1 MIPDISTLWVVFFL
15 LLCTWLLN
23 TLIFQPILK
32 VIDARA
38 AAVKGARDLADTA
51 AARAADAT
59 ARYDAEVSAARTEVY
74 AQIDATRKAALD
86 RRAQMLAETRT
97 LVEQETKEATATV
110 TRESAAAREAL
121 ERDAHDM
128 SRAIVTRVLGRAS

>member
-1 MIPDISTLWVVFFL
+1 MIPDISTLWVMFFL

-51 AARAADAT
+51 AARAAEAT
-59 ARYDAEVSAARTEVY
+59 ARYDAEVSAARAEVY

-97 LVEQETKEATATV
+97 LVEQETKDATATV
-110 TRESAAAREAL
+110 ARESAAAREAL
-121 ERDAHDM
+121 DRDAHDM

>member
-1 MIPDISTLWVVFFL
+1 MIPDISTLWVMFFL

-51 AARAADAT
+51 AARAAEAT
-59 ARYDAEVSAARTEVY
+59 ARYDAEVSAARAEVY

-110 TRESAAAREAL
+110 ARESAAAREAL
-121 ERDAHDM
+121 DRDAHDM

>member
-51 AARAADAT
+51 AARAAEAT
-59 ARYDAEVSAARTEVY
+59 ARYDAEVSAARAEVY

-97 LVEQETKEATATV
+97 LVEQETKDATATV
-110 TRESAAAREAL
+110 ARESAAAREAL
-121 ERDAHDM
+121 DRDAHDM

>member
-59 ARYDAEVSAARTEVY
+59 ARYDAEVSAARAEVY

-110 TRESAAAREAL
+110 ARESAAAREAL
-121 ERDAHDM
+121 DRDAHDM

>member
-1 MIPDISTLWVVFFL
+1 MFFL

-51 AARAADAT
+51 ATRAAEAT
-59 ARYDAEVSAARTEVY
+59 ARYDAEVSAARAEVY

-86 RRAQMLAETRT
+86 RRAQMLTETRT
-97 LVEQETKEATATV
+97 LVERETKEATATV
-110 TRESAAAREAL
+110 ARESAAAREEL
-121 ERDAHDM
+121 ERDANDM

>member
-1 MIPDISTLWVVFFL
+1 MFFL

-51 AARAADAT
+51 ATRAAEAT
-59 ARYDAEVSAARTEVY
+59 ARYDAEVSAARAEVY

-86 RRAQMLAETRT
+86 RRAQMLTETRT
-97 LVEQETKEATATV
+97 LVERETKEATATV
-110 TRESAAAREAL
+110 ARESAAARDEL
-121 ERDAHDM
+121 ERDANDM

>member
-51 AARAADAT
+51 ATRAAEAT
-59 ARYDAEVSAARTEVY
+59 ARYDAEVSAARAEVY

-110 TRESAAAREAL
+110 ARESAAAREAL
-121 ERDAHDM
+121 DRDAHDM

>member
-59 ARYDAEVSAARTEVY
+59 ARYDAEVSAARAEVY

>member
-1 MIPDISTLWVVFFL
+1 MFFL

-51 AARAADAT
+51 ATRAAEAT
-59 ARYDAEVSAARTEVY
+59 ARYDAEVSAARAEVY

-110 TRESAAAREAL
+110 ARESAAAREAL
-121 ERDAHDM
+121 DRDAHDM

>member
-51 AARAADAT
+51 ATRAAEAT
-59 ARYDAEVSAARTEVY
+59 ARYDAEVSAARAEVY

-110 TRESAAAREAL
+110 ARESAAAREEL
-121 ERDAHDM
+121 ERDANDM

>member
-1 MIPDISTLWVVFFL
+1 MIPDISTIWVVFFL

-23 TLIFQPILK
+23 TLIFQPILR

-38 AAVKGARDLADTA
+38 AAVKDARDLADTA
-51 AARAADAT
+51 ASRAADAT
-59 ARYDAEVSAARTEVY
+59 ARYDTEVAAARAEVY
-74 AQIDATRKAALD
+74 GQIDTTRKAALD
-86 RRAQMLAETRT
+86 RRAEMLTETRA
-97 LVEQETKEATATV
+97 LVERETKEATAAV
-110 TRESAAAREAL
+110 ARDSAAAREAL

>member
-59 ARYDAEVSAARTEVY
+59 ARYDAEVSAARAEVY

-110 TRESAAAREAL
+110 ARESAAAREAL

-128 SRAIVTRVLGRAS
+128 SRAIVMRVLGRAS

>member
-1 MIPDISTLWVVFFL
+1 MFFL

-51 AARAADAT
+51 AARAAEAT
-59 ARYDAEVSAARTEVY
+59 ARYDAEVSAARAEVY

-110 TRESAAAREAL
+110 ARESAAAREAL
-121 ERDAHDM
+121 DRDAHDM